1 MVIKKKGGIGNF
13 ISEGFFK
20 SLGFVRQNS
29 GYIYLVSCLFLFF
42 GLIGFLFP
50 IFFKEEI
57 VNIIKELVEK
67 TEGLNAF
74 ELTRFIFINN
84 TLSSFFAI
92 ILGIMFGIFSIFT
105 IVVNGYIVGFVSS
118 FAVAEEGVSVLWRL
132 LPHGIFEIPAIMIS
146 AGLGLKIG
154 FSLLYEFVRKIKSVS
169 KSLSYLLILILFI
182 SFVFSFIPLLIMT
195 IIDENLRKK
204 FLDNLVNSL
213 KVFVFVVIPLL
224 VIAAIIEGVLI
235 YFVV

>member
-146 AGLGLKIG
+146 VGLGLKLG
-154 FSLLYEFVRKIKSVS
+154 LF
-169 KSLSYLLILILFI
+169 LFI
-182 SFVFSFIPLLIMT
+182 SKNKTWKEYKKWIIDSFRTFVFI
-195 IIDENLRKK
+195 
-204 FLDNLVNSL
+204 
-213 KVFVFVVIPLL
+213 VVPLL
-224 VIAAIIEGVLI
+224 VIAGIIEGILI
-235 YFVV
+235 VFLG